1 MTLDDRDRFGS
12 ALQRLGRLG
21 EVLPLND
28 DAMRDWWSQLAR
40 YPIDVVEWALQEAP
54 RARVSTGARFVQA
67 GLIQELCRKRQ
78 AEMTQ
83 APQTRYVPKGEAV
96 IHAPGTRL
104 HGKRMQVVD
113 AEYRCALCED
123 RGVLPA
129 TPSPRDGIEP
139 ETLVAY
145 SFVRHCPQCRP
156 EQAQR
161 AQARAGAA

>member
-1 MTLDDRDRFGS
+1 MTLDDRARFAS
-12 ALQRLGRLG
+12 ALQRLGRL
-21 EVLPLND
+21 ERLPLD
-28 DAMRDWWSQLAR
+28 DHAMRDWWAQLVR
-40 YPIDVVEWALQEAP
+40 YPIDAVVYALEEAP
-54 RARVSTGARFVQA
+54 GERERRGERLMTA
-67 GLIQELCRKRQ
+67 GLVEGLCRKRV
-78 AEMTQ
+78 ADTTQ
-83 APQTRYVPKGEAV
+83 HYQTRYVPKGEAV